1 MAWWNPFSDDEKEK
15 EKGAPSV
22 TGPHGPATFAKSWIG
37 STDHAKAEE
46 KAAAV
51 VQKAKEAGVTDKNEL
66 RELSD
71 PTPHSA
77 IARKALGIKKK
88 IQAPSIPEKKVVTP
102 VKKKKGSGFV
112 TPVLTEA
119 LRAGRQ
125 KKKKKKAH
133 GGYVK
138 KYARGGGV
146 LRKAR

>member
-1 MAWWNPFSDDEKEK
+1 MASWWNPFSDDEKEK
-15 EKGAPSV
+15 VAPSV

-37 STDHAKAEE
+37 STDYAKADE
-46 KAAAV
+46 KAVAA
-51 VQKAKEAGVTDKNEL
+51 VQKAKDEGVTDKSEL
-66 RELSD
+66 RRLRD
-71 PTPHSA
+71 PTLYSA
-77 IARKALGIKKK
+77 LARKALGSQKK

-102 VKKKKGSGFV
+102 VKKNKGSGFV

-119 LRAGRQ
+119 LEAGRQ

-146 LRKAR
+146 RKAR